1 MKKMIAFL
9 AFILCHTLIYSQIFK
24 SQNEDLIN
32 FNSKEVKII
41 IDSSTYKGEFV
52 NFTSKKD
59 KKEYLIYS
67 YFSRSVIV
75 SLNTLVEKIDE
86 NTPEINIDRI
96 KLIHSSDINSI
107 IKAVGKNG
115 LSNIENFIT
124 VYESLNSDIKLL
136 NCNLNN
142 ENCE

>member
-1 MKKMIAFL
+1 MKKIIALL

-24 SQNEDLIN
+24 SQYEDLIN

-41 IDSSTYKGEFV
+41 IDGSTYKGEFL

-75 SLNTLVEKIDE
+75 SLNIPVERIDE
-86 NTPEINIDRI
+86 NTPEININSI
-96 KLIHSSDINSI
+96 KLVHSSDINSI
-107 IKAVGKNG
+107 IKAVGKSG
-115 LSNIENFIT
+115 LSDIKNFIT
-124 VYESLNSDIKLL
+124 VYESLNSNIKLL